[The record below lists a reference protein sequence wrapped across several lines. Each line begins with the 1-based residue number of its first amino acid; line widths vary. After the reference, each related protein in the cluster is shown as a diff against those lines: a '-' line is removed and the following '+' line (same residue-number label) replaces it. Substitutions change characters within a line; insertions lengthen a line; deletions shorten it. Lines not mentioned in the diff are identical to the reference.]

1 MDPSLQELL
10 ILKDDPEEE
19 LEVIMRLVNP
29 AVPPAGV
36 RLIAQFGD
44 VITCRI
50 KRKHIEEVYQSP
62 LKVSI
67 KAAKYFGANKVA
79 APPAKTSARKAR
91 KKPVKEVS
99 PAGKEKNDNT
109 VVVGI
114 IDWGCDFTH
123 PNFKNPDG
131 TTRLLS
137 IWDQS
142 MVSVHPPPAPYG
154 YGTVFEK
161 DEINKALTTDTPFVK
176 LGYHPSKSDSNGLG
190 AHGTHVMDIAAGNG
204 SVGHPS
210 LAPDVLLVFVHLGAN
225 DTKDEA
231 NLGDSV
237 RILEAIDFV
246 RQQAGNHPL
255 VINMSV
261 GRHGGPHDGLTLVE
275 RAIDNFLEERTNT
288 MLCQSTGNYYLS
300 KTHAAGRVQPGKVS
314 RLAIEVDGA
323 DTTPNEIEVWYSGR
337 DVFQLV
343 LKHKELRLPVPLA
356 QKKELIID
364 GVVVGRAYHRKADPN
379 NGKNHVNI
387 FLYNTAPAGKWEV
400 ELTGQVVVDG
410 RFNAWIERDSGCK
423 KCQAR
428 FVNGVA
434 SSQYTTGTICNGFH
448 SLVVGAYDDQSPFFA
463 FGSFSSMG
471 PTVDGRC
478 KPDLLA
484 PGVKIV
490 AAKSAARSEP
500 YSNGDLTVMSGT
512 SMAAPHVT
520 SAVAQILKVLPPGTP
535 FHVIRQIINGSA
547 DKIKL
552 ETEEARIGNGLLNAE
567 RALQE
572 ALLFSRTYAGELQQK
587 QVQRKATH

>member
-10 ILKDDPEEE
+10 IIKDDPDEE

-29 AVPPAGV
+29 DVAPPGV
-36 RLIAQFGD
+36 RLITQFGD

-50 KRKHIEEVYQSP
+50 KRRHIEEVYQSP
-62 LKVSI
+62 LKLSI
-67 KAAKYFGANKVA
+67 KAAKYFGANKSATLPKAPARQTKKKVA
-79 APPAKTSARKAR
+79 KASPPTANDATSR
-91 KKPVKEVS
+91 
-99 PAGKEKNDNT
+99 T

-123 PNFKNPDG
+123 PNFKNADG
-131 TTRLLS
+131 STRLLAL
-137 IWDQS
+137 WDQS
-142 MVSVHPPPAPYG
+142 LVSIHPPPAPYG
-154 YGTVFEK
+154 YGTVFQKE
-161 DEINKALTTDTPFVK
+161 DINKALTTDAPFAS
-176 LGYHPSKSDSNGLG
+176 LGYHPAKSDPNGLG

-204 SVGHPS
+204 SVGNRS
-210 LAPDVLLVFVHLGAN
+210 LAPDALLVFVHLGAN
-225 DTKDEA
+225 DTKEDA

-246 RQQAGNHPL
+246 RQQAGEHPL

-275 RAIDNFLEERTNT
+275 RAIDQFLESRTNT

-300 KTHAAGRVQPGKVS
+300 RTHAAGRVQPGKVT

-337 DVFQLV
+337 DVFQMV
-343 LKHKELRLPVPLA
+343 LKCKELRISVPLA
-356 QKKELIID
+356 QKKELVLN
-364 GVVVGRAYHRKADPN
+364 GEVVGRAYHRKADPN
-379 NGKNHVNI
+379 NGKNHINI
-387 FLYNTAPAGKWEV
+387 FLYTTAPAGKWEL

-428 FVNGVA
+428 FADGMF
-434 SSQYTTGTICNGFH
+434 SHEYTTGTICNGFH
-448 SLVVGAYDDQSPFFA
+448 TLVVGAYDAENPFFV

-490 AAKSAARSEP
+490 AAKSAAKGETS
-500 YSNGDLTVMSGT
+500 SNGDLTIMSGT

-535 FHVIRQIINGSA
+535 FHIIRQIINGST
-547 DKIKL
+547 DRVKL
-552 ETEEARIGNGLLNAE
+552 EAEEARIGNGLLNAE
-567 RALQE
+567 RALQK
-572 ALLFSRTYAGELQQK
+572 ALLFSRTYAEELVQK
-587 QVQRKATH
+587 QVKQKAVH